1 MVLAVDSQR
10 HGDELAIGFVV
21 VVAPCPIVIGVVVVV
36 ASVSYGAIKAAS
48 IHEVVSCDR
57 PVGMVAGR
65 YVIWKARRDDI
76 RHSER

>member
-10 HGDELAIGFVV
+10 HEDELAIGFVV

-48 IHEVVSCDR
+48 IHEVVFCDS

-65 YVIWKARRDDI
+65 SVNGKAGG
-76 RHSER
+76 HSER